1 MPITITIKDKFVTDR
16 LTQHIED
23 ELCTYYPDAILKK
36 IKVPSAA
43 KLAKSILADEKFVA
57 EFTKKLTKTAMAS
70 MDDMVYDT
78 LTWTL
83 IPQLAEFV
91 SACEQVEHDEYESD
105 RESEEERTI
114 NHMVQTLQKCGYV
127 VTKAKAK

>member
-57 EFTKKLTKTAMAS
+57 EFTKKLTEKAMITMAWQVGNS
-70 MDDMVYDT
+70 LDAIS
-78 LTWTL
+78 
-83 IPQLAEFV
+83 IPQLDALIAECDKHELEKHA
-91 SACEQVEHDEYESD
+91 SLEDKKID
-105 RESEEERTI
+105 RL
-114 NHMVQTLQKCGYV
+114 VQALQKCGYD
-127 VTKAKAK
+127 VTLA